1 MMNAALLVIA
11 TQIGALIK
19 GTQSAASTKLE
30 APKPTPSMT
39 RQVAH
44 PICLFA
50 AVNSATC
57 IEYVDTR
64 TFALSANSTNLDAP
78 VLGLARQQSRTRAA
92 C

>member
-11 TQIGALIK
+11 IQISALIK
-19 GTQSAASTKLE
+19 GTQSVASTKLE

-57 IEYVDTR
+57 IEYVDTLLLHVCAVGKSYESWR
-64 TFALSANSTNLDAP
+64 ARSWTGAP
-78 VLGLARQQSRTRAA
+78 TE
-92 C
+92 